1 MRGEFIAAWSETW
14 REVWAP
20 LVDQRNIP
28 EDIFC
33 ELYRELYFA
42 LRMGMDGGALA
53 EVVDNPI
60 HSQAAFRAV
69 AADEITNEHTLVA
82 FLEAAHEIID
92 DLGGDVLSNR
102 YFQLLAAFIEKYNLR
117 YDLRRPCLL
126 CPTLPGLFASLMSDL
141 RAITSRDAHLH
152 ALVCELDDA
161 VRDLRIDRSEGRIK
175 SCIHKQFNLLEAIGR
190 TFPGVTRT
198 SLGSICNEVGTW
210 PHEKMKEAIQNLYMF
225 ASDYPGIRHAGTP
238 ANALRAIEMRDLVSM
253 SILLAGFTP
262 YLSDKLDVEALYPGS

>member
-1 MRGEFIAAWSETW
+1 VRGDFINVWSETR
-14 REVWAP
+14 REIWLR
-20 LVDQRNIP
+20 LVDDHNVP

-33 ELYRELYFA
+33 ELYREIARSLKTDQSVQRVADIFDDPR
-42 LRMGMDGGALA
+42 LGR
-53 EVVDNPI
+53 
-60 HSQAAFRAV
+60 QAFEAIEAHDL
-69 AADEITNEHTLVA
+69 ADERALVA
-82 FLEAAHEIID
+82 FIEEAYSILD
-92 DLGGDVLSNR
+92 DLGGDALSNR
-102 YFQLLAAFIEKYNLR
+102 YFQLLTAFIGKYNLR

-141 RAITSRDAHLH
+141 RTIASRDAHLH
-152 ALVCELDDA
+152 ALMQELDDA

-198 SLGSICNEVGTW
+198 SLGSICNEVDTW
-210 PHEKMKEAIQNLYMF
+210 PHDKMKEAIQNLYMF

-238 ANALRAIEMRDLVSM
+238 ANARRAIEMRDLVSM

-262 YLSDKLDVEALYPGS
+262 YLSDQLNIEAMYPTV